1 MSRLAEFTSENW
13 LLPLLLGVMAAAFVF
28 LRSSPTELADETA
41 FDEAITSGR
50 PTVVEFY
57 SNY

>member
-1 MSRLAEFTSENW
+1 MSRLAEFMSENW
-13 LLPLLLGVMAAAFVF
+13 LLPLVLGVIAAAFVF

-41 FDEAITSGR
+41 FDEAITSGQ
-50 PTVVEFY
+50 PTIVEFY

>member
-1 MSRLAEFTSENW
+1 MSANW
-13 LLPLLLGVMAAAFVF
+13 LRPLLLGVMAAAFGF

-41 FDEAITSGR
+41 FDEAITSGQ

-57 SNY
+57 SNC

>member
-1 MSRLAEFTSENW
+1 MSRLAEFMRANW
-13 LLPLLLGVMAAAFVF
+13 LRPLLLGVMAAAFGF

-41 FDEAITSGR
+41 FDEAITSGQ

-57 SNY
+57 SNC